1 MPCLHWYVS
10 FLLYSDIVKWFK
22 AVARSSADG
31 KTCSAVFF
39 TKVYFFY
46 EPVHDISLLFD
57 VHIHLTDNKYSG
69 YINHIIASLR
79 AMRIVACSVTVDVET
94 TLRSFNLFNAHRN
107 VVKQFVGIHPEA
119 SAREDLDKFEEIFRS
134 NLQSIDGV
142 GEIGLDGTYD
152 VPLERQRQIFS
163 TMLELAEATS
173 RPVSIHSRKMLDPI
187 LDMLPSYHIKGILLH
202 WFAGSK
208 KQLAKSM
215 DMGLYVSYGPLL
227 VYSEDKKVL
236 LKNTTRER
244 FLVETDGPVQYSR
257 CFENLP
263 AVSTSFLVSVV
274 ASAADTIRM
283 SYDETVELLHKNSKA
298 YLAYTQQR

>member
-1 MPCLHWYVS
+1 MY
-10 FLLYSDIVKWFK
+10 I
-22 AVARSSADG
+22 
-31 KTCSAVFF
+31 
-39 TKVYFFY
+39 FFY
-46 EPVHDISLLFD
+46 EAVHDISLLFD

-69 YINHIIASLR
+69 YVNHIIASLR
-79 AMRIVACSVTVDVET
+79 AMRIIACSVTVDVET
-94 TLRSFNLFNAHRN
+94 TLRSFKLFNTHRN
-107 VVKQFVGIHPEA
+107 VVKQFVGIHPEV
-119 SAREDLDKFEEIFRS
+119 SAREDLDEFEEIFKS
-134 NLQSIDGV
+134 NLQSIDGI

-152 VPLERQRQIFS
+152 VPLERQRQVFG
-163 TMLELAEATS
+163 TMLKLAEITS

-187 LDMLPSYHIKGILLH
+187 LDMLPSYRIKGALLH

-236 LKNTTRER
+236 LKNTARDR

-257 CFENLP
+257 CFENQP

-274 ASAADTIRM
+274 ASAADTIGM
-283 SYDETVELLHKNSKA
+283 AYDETVELLHKNSMA
-298 YLAYTQQR
+298 YLAFTEQR